1 MEDIEA
7 TQDTA
12 LHLNPTDD
20 DASLTANALKAMAHP
35 IRWKILCVLGNEE
48 LNVREIMDQVGS
60 TQSNVSQHIEVLRSK
75 HILMSRK
82 DGNKVYCRIAN
93 PNLQNLIDKMRDVLC
108 SANLDEK
115 F

>member
-1 MEDIEA
+1 MDEQNQPQE
-7 TQDTA
+7 
-12 LHLNPTDD
+12 NPTDD
-20 DASLTANALKAMAHP
+20 DAALTANALKAMAHP
-35 IRWKILCVLGNEE
+35 IRWKILCVLGNAE

-75 HILMSRK
+75 NILISRK

-93 PNLQNLIDKMRDVLC
+93 PSLQNLIDKMRGVLC

>member
-1 MEDIEA
+1 MEEA
-7 TQDTA
+7 NQPIDDQQE
-12 LHLNPTDD
+12 NPTDM

-35 IRWKILCVLGNEE
+35 IRWKILCVLGTSE

-60 TQSNVSQHIEVLRSK
+60 TQSNVSQHIEVLRAK
-75 HILMSRK
+75 NILVSRK

-93 PNLQNLIDKMRDVLC
+93 PALQELIDKMRGVLC
-108 SANLDEK
+108 SANLDEH